1 MSYRFSLIS
10 ILVMVSMLTACG
22 GQNEPEAPAAETA
35 PGNDL
40 AVADSELVGN
50 PFRDEWTTPYGIPP
64 FADIRDEHYLPAFKK
79 GALER
84 REEIAAIAGN
94 PDAPTFENTILAME
108 AAGENL
114 AKVIYTFANVTNT
127 ELNDTLRE
135 LEAEIYPLYTQEN
148 DAIRL
153 NDALFQRVQ
162 TLYEQRETLDL
173 PEQDA
178 RLLELVHRDFVRAGA
193 ALAPDVKA
201 QVADTNAQ
209 ISRLSTKFAQNLLGA
224 TKAFKLEVTDEAELA
239 GLTDSFKATLWD
251 EDAQAWV
258 IGLDRS
264 VFETFMTQSENREL
278 RKQLFDGYRLRA
290 ASGEFDNGPI
300 LIEIAQLRAKRA
312 RLLGYESHAHYQ
324 LETRMAKTPQGAED
338 FLLQVWRPGL
348 ERAKEERADMQRM
361 IGDEFTLE
369 GQDWWHYAEKVR
381 TARYEFDDGALKPY
395 FELSAVRRGA
405 FTMANRL
412 FGLTFEEIDVPV
424 WNPVVTAYDV
434 KDDDGSHLGVL
445 FMDMYARDSKRGGA
459 WMNNYRES
467 SNINGESIRPLV
479 TINLNLTVPPAG
491 EPTLLRFTEVETF
504 FHEFGHGLHGLMTK
518 INYPTFSGVYGPRD
532 YTEFP
537 AQILEHWP
545 GQPEMLEL
553 YANHYETD
561 ELIPSELIEKMRAA
575 SNFNQG
581 FATTEYIAASL
592 LDLRWHSL
600 NEEQAAAID
609 DAREFEDAA
618 LRDYGLIGEI
628 EPRYRSQYFNHI
640 FASGYS
646 AGYYAYLWSEIL
658 DADGFDAFKQAEDI
672 FDAETAARLKRWIY
686 QSGGLL
692 EADELYR
699 NFRGSDP
706 SIEPLLRG
714 RGFAVEAADR

>member
-1 MSYRFSLIS
+1 M
-10 ILVMVSMLTACG
+10 
-22 GQNEPEAPAAETA
+22 
-35 PGNDL
+35 
-40 AVADSELVGN
+40 
-50 PFRDEWTTPYGIPP
+50 FR
-64 FADIRDEHYLPAFKK
+64 HS
-79 GALER
+79 
-84 REEIAAIAGN
+84 
-94 PDAPTFENTILAME
+94 
-108 AAGENL
+108 
-114 AKVIYTFANVTNT
+114 T
-127 ELNDTLRE
+127 EQRDTL
-135 LEAEIYPLYTQEN
+135 N
-148 DAIRL
+148 
-153 NDALFQRVQ
+153 
-162 TLYEQRETLDL
+162 L
-173 PEQDA
+173 PEQDD

-193 ALAPDVKA
+193 ALPPDIKA

-209 ISRLSTKFAQNLLGA
+209 ISRLSTRFGQNLLGA
-224 TKAFKLEVTDEAELA
+224 TKAFQLVVTDEAELA
-239 GLTDSFKATLWD
+239 GLTDNFKATLWD
-251 EDAQAWV
+251 EEANAWV

-264 VFETFMTQSENREL
+264 VYENFMTQAENREL

-290 ASGEFDNGPI
+290 SEGEFDNGPI

-348 ERAKEERADMQRM
+348 ERAKEEREDMQQM
-361 IGDEFTLE
+361 IGDDFTIE

-405 FTMANRL
+405 FIMANRL

-467 SNINGESIRPLV
+467 SNINGNSIRPLV
-479 TINLNLTVPPAG
+479 TINLNLASPPAG
-491 EPTLLRFTEVETF
+491 EPTLLRFSEVETF

-545 GQPEMLEL
+545 GQPEMLEQ
-553 YANHYETD
+553 YANHYESD
-561 ELIPSELIEKMRAA
+561 ELIPQELIDKMRAA

-618 LRDYGLIGEI
+618 LRDYGLIDEI

-658 DADGFDAFKQAEDI
+658 DADGFDAFRQAEDI
-672 FDAETAARLKRWIY
+672 FDPETAGRLKRWIY

-692 EADELYR
+692 EADQLYR
-699 NFRGSDP
+699 NFRGGDP

-714 RGFAVEAADR
+714 RGFDVEAGDGV